1 MDNIK
6 KEKVPKIKVIKVI
19 KGIKSIKSSSNNKV
33 FDNYQLLLDNL
44 KMDVVLNKTFKIE

>member
-1 MDNIK
+1 MQSNNIK

-33 FDNYQLLLDNL
+33 FDNYQLLLDN
-44 KMDVVLNKTFKIE
+44 FKNGCCFK